1 MTSSQHVDDLLAEA
15 FACFEQGL
23 CYDEVDDYENA
34 MEMYERGLNLVKEA
48 EKEKSVKK
56 SELYKNIIEARKRVE
71 KRLPRLKKRK
81 RSKTRQSPSKSE
93 KEKMKDRRTNEDDT
107 VKIELRQQLESVG
120 EGEAELVFCI
130 PDGVQLFIIEGDET
144 TVPTYPCPLQIFQF
158 NAQTQTSADVH
169 AEAFMKGDETTVPT
183 YPCPLQ
189 IFQFNAQTQTSADVH
204 AEAFMKVGPWV
215 YPLIPGKTP
224 VLKNDVGAYVVPN
237 PTADH
242 PNMFVGIMLPS
253 DLDEQMKEDFFN
265 YLKQFTEMR
274 VEDITRSLSHEERKR
289 LSDKIA
295 ALLIHGSEMVA
306 WGVNFTANKTAE
318 IVAEQAGKHRASVK
332 PNEEPVAVN
341 PAIRTSIHYVHRGSK
356 IVAKCTRYL
365 LDKIGDMGIAVG
377 RQLAASAEKRFG
389 DGKGGGLVSGT
400 INVLGGGIVG
410 ASTVWM
416 AMENASKTLCRN
428 IANEAVDTV
437 KVKYGEQASMTA
449 HEALYATGHTTL
461 AAFQLWD
468 LGPRSIAG
476 RAARKA
482 GMQFVTELHKKQSGT
497 NQDTV
502 VESESSGQQR

>member
-130 PDGVQLFIIEGDET
+130 PDGVQLFIIE
-144 TVPTYPCPLQIFQF
+144 
-158 NAQTQTSADVH
+158 
-169 AEAFMKGDETTVPT
+169 GDETTVPT